1 MTKKK
6 AIHLSISGP
15 DKPGITAA
23 FTQILSHSGVRLL
36 DIEQVV
42 THSILFLSI
51 LVESRGF
58 TERSNRQPEQRETTA
73 PGLKKDSSHLLRD
86 LLLKAHEM
94 DLSLQFKVVQAGEIL
109 KKLPPQNYIV
119 TCLGPQ
125 ISLPVIGKLTAILS
139 KEKIN
144 IQKINTIARKHLECV
159 EMSVSANKVI
169 HSRSLRKKL
178 LHLNTEFG
186 IDIAVQ
192 DETAYRR
199 AKRLI
204 VMDMDST
211 LIQVEVI
218 DELAK
223 EAGVGKQVATITHR
237 AMNGEIS
244 FQKSL
249 RERLRLLNGLPVK
262 VLNKVY
268 RRMPYTMGAKAL
280 IAFLKRSGYR
290 TAVIS
295 GGFDYFTSRV
305 KEALQLD
312 YAYSNQLEIRNG
324 LLTGKVVGKIVD
336 GKKKAALMEEI
347 AKKEGIQLDQVIAIG
362 DGSNDLPMITRAG
375 LGIAFNAK
383 PRVREAANFSIT
395 QKRLD
400 SILYLLGITDQ
411 DLKKT
416 Q

>member
-1 MTKKK
+1 MPKKN
-6 AIHLSISGP
+6 AIHLSLSGP

-23 FTQILSHSGVRLL
+23 FTQILSESGVRLL

-51 LVESRGF
+51 LVESSGF
-58 TERSNRQPEQRETTA
+58 SEKSVGHPAQEGEPISPT
-73 PGLKKDSSHLLRD
+73 LKKDSSHLLRD

-94 DLSLQFKVVQAGEIL
+94 DLTLQFKVVRAEEVVKRRPL
-109 KKLPPQNYIV
+109 QNYIV

-125 ISLPVIGKLTAILS
+125 ISLPVITKLTEILS
-139 KEKIN
+139 MEKIN
-144 IQKINTIARKHLECV
+144 IQKINTIARKQLECI
-159 EMSVSANKVI
+159 EMSVSARKAIN
-169 HSRSLRKKL
+169 SRSLRKKL
-178 LHLNTEFG
+178 LHLNAEFG

-192 DETAYRR
+192 DETSFRR
-199 AKRLI
+199 AKRLV

-211 LIQVEVI
+211 LIQVEII

-223 EAGVGKQVATITHR
+223 EAGVGKQVAAITYR

-249 RERLRLLNGLPVK
+249 RERMRLLKGLPVK

-268 RRMPYTMGAKAL
+268 RRMPYTLGAKAL
-280 IAFLKRSGYR
+280 ISFLKRSGYR

-312 YAYSNQLEIRNG
+312 YAYSNQLGIKNG
-324 LLTGKVVGKIVD
+324 LLTGKIIGEIVD
-336 GKKKAALMEEI
+336 GKKKETLMEEI
-347 AKKEGIQLDQVIAIG
+347 AEKEGITLDQVVAIG
-362 DGSNDLPMITRAG
+362 DGSNDLPMIARAG

-383 PRVREAANFSIT
+383 PRVREAAHFSIT

-411 DLKKT
+411 DLKA
-416 Q
+416 

>member
-1 MTKKK
+1 
-6 AIHLSISGP
+6 
-15 DKPGITAA
+15 
-23 FTQILSHSGVRLL
+23 
-36 DIEQVV
+36 
-42 THSILFLSI
+42 
-51 LVESRGF
+51 
-58 TERSNRQPEQRETTA
+58 
-73 PGLKKDSSHLLRD
+73 
-86 LLLKAHEM
+86 M
-94 DLSLQFKVVQAGEIL
+94 DLTLQFKVVRPGEVL
-109 KKLPPQNYIV
+109 KRPALQNYIV

-125 ISLPVIGKLTAILS
+125 ISLPVLGELTAILS

-144 IQKINTIARKHLECV
+144 IEKINTIARKQLECV
-159 EMSVSANKVI
+159 EMSVSTHKAI

-178 LHLNTEFG
+178 LHLNTDFG

-192 DETAYRR
+192 DETSYRR

-211 LIQVEVI
+211 LIQVEII

-223 EAGVGKQVATITHR
+223 EAGVGNQVAEITHR

-249 RERLRLLNGLPVK
+249 RERLRLLKGLSEK

-268 RRMPYTMGAKAL
+268 RRMPYTVGAKAL
-280 IAFLKRSGYR
+280 ISFLKKSGYR

-305 KEALQLD
+305 KASLQLD
-312 YAYSNQLEIRNG
+312 YAYSNQLEIKNG
-324 LLTGKVVGKIVD
+324 LLTGKVVGEIVD
-336 GKKKAALMEEI
+336 GKKKAMLMEEI
-347 AKKEGIQLDQVIAIG
+347 AKKEGIHLNQVIAIG

-411 DLKKT
+411 DLKA
-416 Q
+416 

>member
-1 MTKKK
+1 MPRKN
-6 AIHLSISGP
+6 AIHLSLSGP

-23 FTQILSHSGVRLL
+23 FTQILSDSGVRLL

-42 THSILFLSI
+42 THSILFLSLLI
-51 LVESRGF
+51 EFEGLSD
-58 TERSNRQPEQRETTA
+58 RSTGPLPQDKAVTPD
-73 PGLKKDSSHLLRD
+73 LIKSSSHLLRD
-86 LLLKAHEM
+86 LVFKAHAM
-94 DLSLQFKVVQAGEIL
+94 DLSLQFKVIRPGTLL
-109 KKLPPQNYIV
+109 KRLPLQNYIV
-119 TCLGPQ
+119 TCLGPK

-144 IQKINTIARKHLECV
+144 IQKISTIARKQLECI
-159 EMSVSANKVI
+159 EMSVSAHKEIN
-169 HSRSLRKKL
+169 SRSMRKKL

-192 DETAYRR
+192 DESAYRR
-199 AKRLI
+199 PKRLI

-223 EAGVGKQVATITHR
+223 EVGAGKRVAEITHR

-249 RERLRLLNGLPVK
+249 RERVRLLRGLPEK
-262 VLNKVY
+262 VLDKVY
-268 RRMPYTMGAKAL
+268 RRMPYTVGAKAL
-280 IAFLKRSGYR
+280 ISFLKRSGYR

-305 KEALQLD
+305 KASLQLD
-312 YAYSNQLEIRNG
+312 YAYSNQLEIKEG
-324 LLTGKVVGKIVD
+324 LLTGKVLGEIVD
-336 GKKKAALMEEI
+336 GKKKALLMEEI
-347 AKKEGIQLDQVIAIG
+347 SKKEGITLDQVIAIG

-383 PRVREAANFSIT
+383 PRVREAAHFSIT

-411 DLKKT
+411 DLRA
-416 Q
+416 